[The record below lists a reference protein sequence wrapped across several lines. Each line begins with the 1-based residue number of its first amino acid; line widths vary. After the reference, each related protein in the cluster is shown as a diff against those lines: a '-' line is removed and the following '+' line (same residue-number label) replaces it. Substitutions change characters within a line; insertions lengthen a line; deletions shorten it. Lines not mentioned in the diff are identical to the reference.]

1 MPHYK
6 IRTPNGRIVEIDAP
20 NEDAAI
26 EGAKLYV
33 RRYPNPDT
41 APRPGSGPRLRN
53 RPEPPAR
60 RRYQTSGPVANVAAG
75 VYDTVGGTLDTM
87 LGHIVPGAQ
96 NWGVSSIIRDAI
108 GADVQINGRGDR
120 WARSAGQL
128 LPSALAPGSA
138 LGRTA
143 NVVVPL
149 VGGEVSA
156 GLAEAA
162 GGDAGAQDTARFW
175 GQLAGAGAAAPRVG
189 VRPGRPAEPPMR
201 PRARP
206 EPVRNT
212 MGEPVKPSVSAKAR
226 ARINRAITDDES
238 GGHTSRAQV
247 AERLRSGERP
257 YAAGGPNLQA
267 LAEDAAQQ
275 PGPGM
280 ARLELS
286 AGNAVR
292 EAGNDL
298 RVATETALGG
308 RGDYFATQDAAL
320 QAQRTAAREGMAAF
334 GQDTFSPSQDTL
346 ISLRSSRAR
355 AAIADEAENLLAS
368 PNPETRNVG
377 AALNRL
383 PADLLDNPA
392 AVQMNVQTAQ
402 NVSFTLRQ
410 AASAA
415 FRAGDGSRGRVLQD
429 MANALRNDAR
439 KSSRSYSD
447 WLTRYGD
454 DADNNAMLERGR
466 NIFSN
471 DRSGASEQIAREL
484 QDAGPAAREY
494 YRKGVGE
501 AVLAQLNSAKGDVGT
516 VRSILN
522 SREVQARLRLAFPD
536 DASMAEFLTQ
546 AERVASRQRIANRIL
561 HNSATARRLA
571 LRAEGQA
578 PDPSGYVGDALTLD
592 VRNAANRAVGDIT
605 RNVIG
610 GMDWGDARAVRD
622 LIGQAMDDPALF
634 DRLLADAEKSPLVS
648 REDLARLRAFAS
660 RFRPEV
666 AAPNAAVGVLAARTD
681 SERR

>member
-1 MPHYK
+1 VQLAVYATGERYDAVTGERRPLGVVLEGPHAGEYEVDLDVAEVVHLPLGEGRAQVYEVD
-6 IRTPNGRIVEIDAP
+6 IR
-20 NEDAAI
+20 
-26 EGAKLYV
+26 
-33 RRYPNPDT
+33 
-41 APRPGSGPRLRN
+41 S
-53 RPEPPAR
+53 
-60 RRYQTSGPVANVAAG
+60 
-75 VYDTVGGTLDTM
+75 
-87 LGHIVPGAQ
+87 
-96 NWGVSSIIRDAI
+96 
-108 GADVQINGRGDR
+108 
-120 WARSAGQL
+120 
-128 LPSALAPGSA
+128 
-138 LGRTA
+138 GRTA
-143 NVVVPL
+143 
-149 VGGEVSA
+149 A
-156 GLAEAA
+156 GLAKS
-162 GGDAGAQDTARFW
+162 
-175 GQLAGAGAAAPRVG
+175 
-189 VRPGRPAEPPMR
+189 
-201 PRARP
+201 
-206 EPVRNT
+206 
-212 MGEPVKPSVSAKAR
+212 VK
-226 ARINRAITDDES
+226 
-238 GGHTSRAQV
+238 
-247 AERLRSGERP
+247 
-257 YAAGGPNLQA
+257 
-267 LAEDAAQQ
+267 
-275 PGPGM
+275 
-280 ARLELS
+280 
-286 AGNAVR
+286 
-292 EAGNDL
+292 
-298 RVATETALGG
+298 
-308 RGDYFATQDAAL
+308 
-320 QAQRTAAREGMAAF
+320 
-334 GQDTFSPSQDTL
+334 
-346 ISLRSSRAR
+346 
-355 AAIADEAENLLAS
+355 
-368 PNPETRNVG
+368 
-377 AALNRL
+377 
-383 PADLLDNPA
+383 
-392 AVQMNVQTAQ
+392 
-402 NVSFTLRQ
+402 
-410 AASAA
+410 
-415 FRAGDGSRGRVLQD
+415 
-429 MANALRNDAR
+429 ALRNDAR

-592 VRNAANRAVGDIT
+592 VRNAANRAVGDVT